1 MRLATP
7 QALLL
12 SSVCCLSWAPAVW
25 AQGST
30 DPQFNQRCA
39 TRLAIAF
46 TGAGASTT
54 LLQSTNPQSQVPQL
68 LTDPNFV
75 EQFARFINSTFN
87 DLPADLPEQDASY
100 WLTKYV
106 LTHGLT
112 WDQMFIGPYRVDK
125 GADGGGPTV
134 YSDPNGLGYFR
145 SMPWEIEYAG
155 NEPAGYELRRAYHM
169 MNNIIGL
176 HLIPATNAPGA
187 DISATGR
194 KAAACAG
201 CHYNPI
207 FGLDY
212 AAHVLTRK
220 VVTGNTITFAPPS
233 STDVPQTMLGGV
245 TITNDS
251 DLVHALVNSTS
262 FQFRACRLAFMYLYG
277 RPEATCEGPI
287 FDKCMSAFQ
296 ASGTIQS
303 ALTAV
308 ATDSSF
314 CQ

>member
-1 MRLATP
+1 MRLANP
-7 QALLL
+7 HALLL
-12 SSVCCLSWAPAVW
+12 SSLCFLSWAPAVR

-46 TGAGASTT
+46 TGAGASTA
-54 LLQSTNPQSQVPQL
+54 LLQSTNPQGQVAQL
-68 LTDPNFV
+68 LTDPNFI
-75 EQFARFINSTFN
+75 EQFARFINATFN

-100 WLTKYV
+100 WLTKYI
-106 LTHGLT
+106 LENGKT
-112 WDQMFIGPYRVDK
+112 WDQLFIGPYHVDK
-125 GADGGGPTV
+125 APDGGAPMV

-155 NEPAGYELRRAYHM
+155 NEPAGYKLRTAYRM

-194 KAAACAG
+194 QAPACAG

-220 VVTGNTITFAPPS
+220 QGSGNNITFAPPS
-233 STDVPQTMLGGV
+233 PSDIPQTLLAG
-245 TITNDS
+245 ITVSNDS
-251 DLVHALVNSTS
+251 DLVHALVNSTN
-262 FQFRACRLAFMYLYG
+262 FQFRACRLAFLYLYG

-287 FDKCMSAFQ
+287 FDSCMAAFK

-303 ALTAV
+303 ALQAV
-308 ATDSSF
+308 ATDSSY